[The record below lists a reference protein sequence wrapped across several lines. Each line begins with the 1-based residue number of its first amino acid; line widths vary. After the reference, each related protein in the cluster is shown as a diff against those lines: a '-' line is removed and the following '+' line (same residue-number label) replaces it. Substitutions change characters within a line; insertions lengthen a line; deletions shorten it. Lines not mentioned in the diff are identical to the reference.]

1 MTAQLRARSLS
12 FNRGPLAILA
22 DVELTMTPGQRLGVV
37 GPNGTG
43 KSTLLQLLAG
53 QLSPSSGRV
62 SLQPP
67 DATVVLLDQEILAPL
82 GRVDARVSRPSGW
95 RSCCRGGVQCG
106 PRSSCTRR
114 DRCR

>member
-1 MTAQLRARSLS
+1 MLFRS
-12 FNRGPLAILA
+12 
-22 DVELTMTPGQRLGVV
+22 LTMTPGQRLGVV

-82 GRVDARVSRPSGW
+82 GESAREYLARRVGAAAAEAEFNAALEAVARG
-95 RSCCRGGVQCG
+95 
-106 PRSSCTRR
+106 
-114 DRCR
+114 